1 MDISEVYYFAY
12 LKLKD
17 MWEEAAD
24 DYFQNPSDANLKR
37 KQQLEAKISFVSR
50 LE

>member
-17 MWEEAAD
+17 MWDTADAELSAHPSVVNLRNKQNIEE
-24 DYFQNPSDANLKR
+24 
-37 KQQLEAKISFVSR
+37 KISFVSQ
-50 LE
+50 LL